1 MPITICD
8 KCLTTICE
16 NPTQQCPRTYYIE
29 NVSQSKIIT
38 LCRNCE
44 LLFSMWLSTLPNKI
58 EE

>member
-8 KCLTTICE
+8 KCLATIRHTAM
-16 NPTQQCPRTYYIE
+16 PQTYYIE
-29 NVSQSKIIT
+29 NVSQSRVIT